1 MPKIASILTHTNA
14 FAPSVDSNTIR
25 GGLRTKIDTAANLA
39 ALFDPSAAL
48 QSTDNSQD
56 LLKEKATIVYVEDK
70 SDYYILNDAS
80 ASDVA
85 PDENGSGWI
94 KLLGAIGGGAT
105 TDATD
110 SVAGVVEL
118 ATDAEAQ
125 AGTASGT
132 DAALV
137 VTPANLVAFEG
148 SSNLDT
154 LGSVVVAGGGTAT
167 FNGMSVS
174 SGIVTVNG
182 IINNNS
188 AGILFQ
194 AEGATDDAY
203 ATTVKVVDPTAAQN
217 IFLPDASGNVVLTG
231 GVTGDI
237 AIAANYQAT
246 IANNAVTV
254 GKMQVIAT
262 NSFLGRD
269 TVGTGDVEVLSA
281 SAVLGILGVT
291 AGAEPNVA
299 TNLSKTTDAASL
311 TVNSSTGT
319 NVTLQNATASLAG
332 IVTAGVQTIGG
343 AKTFNSDVT
352 VSGNLTVAGDVVQQ
366 NSTTVVF
373 NDTFL
378 DLNVANSASTYAT
391 DSGFR
396 FARKTSAAN
405 VLSENAAMTYD
416 ADVDLF
422 KFTRHGDSST
432 GAVGSAD
439 NVAALKF
446 PKTDTNVQVDQADG
460 TTTMAAAHEANA
472 SSVRSLGAVAK
483 CSITITTDASN
494 VGSNYAPA
502 EAGAVGYPIKH
513 NLATQSVFVVA
524 IQTVNNSG
532 STMAD
537 PQPVDCKYIPED
549 DNTVRVSVGVTQEQE
564 QYDIIVI
571 G

>member
-366 NSTTVVF
+366 NSTSVVF

-378 DLNVANSASTYAT
+378 DLNVANSASTYVT

-537 PQPVDCKYIPED
+537 PQPVYCKYIPED

>member
-378 DLNVANSASTYAT
+378 DLNVANSASTYVT

-537 PQPVDCKYIPED
+537 PQPVYCKYIPED

>member
-80 ASDVA
+80 ASNVA

-105 TDATD
+105 TDATAT
-110 SVAGVVEL
+110 VAGVVEL
-118 ATDAEAQ
+118 ATNAEAQ
-125 AGTASGT
+125 GGTANGT

-148 SSNLDT
+148 SANLDT
-154 LGSVVVAGGGTAT
+154 LGATVVAGGGTAT

-174 SGIVTVNG
+174 SGIITVNG

-194 AEGATDDAY
+194 AEGASDDDHE
-203 ATTVKVVDPTAAQN
+203 TFIKVVDPTADRN
-217 IFLPDASGNVVLTG
+217 IFLPDLSGNVVLTE

-237 AIAANYQAT
+237 AIDADYEVT
-246 IANNAVTV
+246 IAAEAVTLA
-254 GKMQVIAT
+254 KMQHIAT

-269 TVGTGDVEVLSA
+269 TVGAGDVEVLSA
-281 SAVLGILGVT
+281 SDALGILGVT

-299 TNLSKTTDAASL
+299 TNLSDSAVAASL
-311 TVNSSTGT
+311 TVNSSTGS
-319 NVTLQNATASLAG
+319 NVTLQNATGALAG
-332 IVTAGVQTIGG
+332 IVTAEAQTIGG

-352 VSGNLTVAGDVVQQ
+352 VGGNLTVAGDVVQQ

-378 DLNVANSASTYAT
+378 DLNVANSASTYTT

-405 VLSENAAMTYD
+405 ELSENAALTYD

-446 PKTDTNVQVDQADG
+446 SKTDSNAQVDQADG

-532 STMAD
+532 GTMAD
-537 PQPVDCKYIPED
+537 PQPVYCKYIPED

>member
-311 TVNSSTGT
+311 TVNSCTGT

-378 DLNVANSASTYAT
+378 DLNVANSASTYVT

-537 PQPVDCKYIPED
+537 PQPVYCKYIPED

>member
-148 SSNLDT
+148 SANLDT

-378 DLNVANSASTYAT
+378 DLNVANSASTYVT

-537 PQPVDCKYIPED
+537 PQPVYCKYIPED